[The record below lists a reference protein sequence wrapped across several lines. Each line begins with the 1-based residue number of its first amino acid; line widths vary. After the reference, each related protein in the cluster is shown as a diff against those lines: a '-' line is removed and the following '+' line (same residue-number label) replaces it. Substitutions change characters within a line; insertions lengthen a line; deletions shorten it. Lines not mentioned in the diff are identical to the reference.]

1 MKNIDYEQLYYD
13 SLYEIRKKDEE
24 IKYLKDEI
32 MQLKNKKTIDL
43 QKYID
48 YEFKKYRKEH
58 GRGKNYR
65 RRWRVERNRRI

>member
-32 MQLKNKKTIDL
+32 MQLKSKKMIDL

-48 YEFKKYRKEH
+48 YEFKKYRKKH
-58 GRGKNYR
+58 KR
-65 RRWRVERNRRI
+65 

>member
-32 MQLKNKKTIDL
+32 MQLKSKKVIDL

-48 YEFKKYRKEH
+48 YEFKKYRKE
-58 GRGKNYR
+58 RKK
-65 RRWRVERNRRI
+65 

>member
-13 SLYEIRKKDEE
+13 SLYEIRKKNEE

-32 MQLKNKKTIDL
+32 MQLKSKKMIDL

-48 YEFKKYRKEH
+48 YEFKKYREYRKESK
-58 GRGKNYR
+58 R
-65 RRWRVERNRRI
+65 

>member
-32 MQLKNKKTIDL
+32 MQLKSKKMIDL

-58 GRGKNYR
+58 KR
-65 RRWRVERNRRI
+65 

>member
-32 MQLKNKKTIDL
+32 MQLKSKKMIDL

-48 YEFKKYRKEH
+48 YEFKKYIKE
-58 GRGKNYR
+58 GKR
-65 RRWRVERNRRI
+65 

>member
-32 MQLKNKKTIDL
+32 MQLKNKKTINL

-48 YEFKKYRKEH
+48 YEFKKYREE
-58 GRGKNYR
+58 KNQKLF
-65 RRWRVERNRRI
+65 

>member
-1 MKNIDYEQLYYD
+1 MKKIDYEQLYYD

-32 MQLKNKKTIDL
+32 MQLKSKKTVNL

-48 YEFKKYRKEH
+48 YEFKKYRREH
-58 GRGKNYR
+58 LK
-65 RRWRVERNRRI
+65 

>member
-13 SLYEIRKKDEE
+13 SLYEIRKRNEE

-58 GRGKNYR
+58 KR
-65 RRWRVERNRRI
+65 

>member
-32 MQLKNKKTIDL
+32 MQLKSKKMIDL

-48 YEFKKYRKEH
+48 YEFKKYRKEPK
-58 GRGKNYR
+58 R
-65 RRWRVERNRRI
+65 